1 MKIFLLSLM
10 VILTSV
16 RSYRKPFTAFND
28 HQAELVHRNRFF
40 GIKAIK
46 PVVSYPTY
54 TKYNSQNNLSN
65 QGYQRNTYN
74 LGGRNYVQGR
84 LSSRFSSTNPASNLP
99 TGDIIA
105 DTRTLSDKVQATLKN
120 LAADPTSAVIVNR
133 IINDKDNICLKNLD
147 EGIAGI
153 ETATKLLENAG
164 DDIKTLIKKVE
175 SIKSLTDPATVVRS
189 VADILRLVEPVVNMI
204 APESPVICSAS
215 PDEAFGSLR
224 SLAILVDE
232 LAYTTKLDLSVEGRR
247 QLKDSASTI
256 SAVTTFL
263 TQLRSTFSTFEEI
276 CTEDSKYNIEAIG
289 AVGDL
294 IINLADLFGTLG
306 GVEQGEQIRRG
317 KEFVNKIVAQLNKI
331 ESLGLGTTDCSTPGD
346 FSIAASTMEDLATII
361 DEVGISKLQK
371 ELGINLS
378 FVFSL

>member
-1 MKIFLLSLM
+1 MLFLGFICLISLSKGAPCGD
-10 VILTSV
+10 LTFKS
-16 RSYRKPFTAFND
+16 
-28 HQAELVHRNRFF
+28 
-40 GIKAIK
+40 
-46 PVVSYPTY
+46 
-54 TKYNSQNNLSN
+54 SN
-65 QGYQRNTYN
+65 
-74 LGGRNYVQGR
+74 V
-84 LSSRFSSTNPASNLP
+84 NPENNLP
-99 TGDIIA
+99 TGDIVT
-105 DTRTLSDKVQATLKN
+105 DTRTLSNKVHATLKK

-133 IINDKDNICLKNLD
+133 IINDKDNICLKDLD

-153 ETATKLLENAG
+153 ETATKLLEGAG

-189 VADILRLVEPVVNMI
+189 VAEILRLVEPVVNKI
-204 APESPVICSAS
+204 APESPVICTAS

-224 SLAILVDE
+224 SLATLVDE
-232 LAYTTKLDLSVEGRR
+232 LAYTTKLGLSVEGRR

-263 TQLRSTFSTFEEI
+263 TQLRSTFSRFEEI
-276 CTEDSKYNIEAIG
+276 CTEDSEYNIEAIG

-294 IINLADLFGTLG
+294 IVNLADLFGTLG
-306 GVEQGEQIRRG
+306 GVKQGEQIRRG

-331 ESLGLGTTDCSTPGD
+331 ERLGLGTTDCSRPGD

>member
-1 MKIFLLSLM
+1 MMSWALFSLIA
-10 VILTSV
+10 V
-16 RSYRKPFTAFND
+16 AAGD
-28 HQAELVHRNRFF
+28 
-40 GIKAIK
+40 
-46 PVVSYPTY
+46 PVYFHLQVKNIGEKNANVDPA
-54 TKYNSQNNLSN
+54 NNLK
-65 QGYQRNTYN
+65 
-74 LGGRNYVQGR
+74 
-84 LSSRFSSTNPASNLP
+84 
-99 TGDIIA
+99 TGDIIL
-105 DTRTLSDKVQATLKN
+105 DTRTLSNKVQSALRH
-120 LAADPTSAVIVNR
+120 LAEDPASAVIVNR
-133 IINDKDNICLKNLD
+133 IINDKDNICLKDLD

-189 VADILRLVEPVVNMI
+189 VADILRLVEPVVNKI
-204 APESPVICSAS
+204 APESPVICTAS

-224 SLAILVDE
+224 SLAVLVDE
-232 LAYTTKLDLSVEGRR
+232 LAYTTKLGLSVEGRR

-276 CTEDSKYNIEAIG
+276 CTEDSEYNIEAIG

-294 IINLADLFGTLG
+294 IVNLADLFGTLG
-306 GVEQGEQIRRG
+306 GVEQGEQIRKG
-317 KEFVNKIVAQLNKI
+317 KEFVNKLVAQLNKI
-331 ESLGLGTTDCSTPGD
+331 DDLGFGTTDCTRPGD
-346 FSIAASTMEDLATII
+346 FSVAASTIEDLATII

>member
-1 MKIFLLSLM
+1 MGSQSLTLQKSNVM
-10 VILTSV
+10 PANTFNFERSGDLTFKS
-16 RSYRKPFTAFND
+16 S
-28 HQAELVHRNRFF
+28 
-40 GIKAIK
+40 
-46 PVVSYPTY
+46 
-54 TKYNSQNNLSN
+54 NL
-65 QGYQRNTYN
+65 
-74 LGGRNYVQGR
+74 
-84 LSSRFSSTNPASNLP
+84 NPANNLP

-105 DTRTLSDKVQATLKN
+105 DTRTLSNKVQATLRR

-133 IINDKDNICLKNLD
+133 IINDKNNNCLKDLE

-175 SIKSLTDPATVVRS
+175 SIKSLTDPATV
-189 VADILRLVEPVVNMI
+189 EPVVNKI
-204 APESPVICSAS
+204 APESPVICTAS

-224 SLAILVDE
+224 SLATLVDE
-232 LAYTTKLDLSVEGRR
+232 LAYTTKLGLSVEGRR

-276 CTEDSKYNIEAIG
+276 CTEDSEYNIMAIG

-294 IINLADLFGTLG
+294 IVNLADLFGTLG
-306 GVEQGEQIRRG
+306 GVEQGEQIRKG
-317 KEFVNKIVAQLNKI
+317 KEFVNKLVAQLNKI
-331 ESLGLGTTDCSTPGD
+331 DDLGFGTTDCTRPGD
-346 FSIAASTMEDLATII
+346 FSVAASTIEDLATII

-378 FVFSL
+378 FVFSA